1 MNELTNNKVF
11 KTLIIFSI
19 PFLLSYFLQTLYG
32 LADLFIIT
40 QFNEPNIITAVS
52 NGSQIMHMVTVII
65 VGLSTGITITI
76 GNAVGKKDTEKIKKT
91 ISNSIIL
98 FSIASIILSIIAILL
113 CNTLI
118 KVLDV
123 PSDAVEATKSYLVVC
138 FIGIPFI
145 FGYNIISS
153 TYRGLGDS
161 KTPMILISVSCIIN
175 IGLDFL
181 LVGLFSMQAIGAAIA
196 TVFSQGLCVLI
207 GVITLIKNK
216 NIIKPTKDDFKL
228 NNETTFHILKNGLPI
243 AIQDGLI
250 QIAFI
255 TITILANKRG
265 SDISASVG
273 IVEKLISFLFIVSS
287 SMLSSISAMAAQNI
301 GANKHNQAFKTFLY
315 GLLITMVF
323 ATIVTIPC
331 AIWSEGVISIITKN
345 ETIIKYASQY
355 LRSYIFDT
363 IFAGIHFCF
372 SGYFCAYGYSI
383 FSFIHNI
390 TSLSLVRIPVAFLAW
405 RDHPNSLFEMGVAAP
420 LGSLLSVIICLLIF
434 IILLTKKKIKL
445 K

>member
-1 MNELTNNKVF
+1 MNELTNKNVF
-11 KTLIIFSI
+11 KTLIIFAL

-40 QFNEPNIITAVS
+40 QFNDSNVITAVS
-52 NGSQIMHMVTVII
+52 NGSQIMHMIAVII
-65 VGLSTGITITI
+65 VGLSSGITIVI
-76 GNAVGKKDTEKIKKT
+76 GNAVGKKDINKIKNT
-91 ISNSIIL
+91 ISNSIII
-98 FSIASIILSIIAILL
+98 FTIASIILAIITIILS
-113 CNTLI
+113 NVLI
-118 KVLDV
+118 NILDV
-123 PSDAVEATKSYLVVC
+123 PNDAIDFTKSYLLVC
-138 FIGIPFI
+138 FAGIPFI
-145 FGYNIISS
+145 AGYNIISS

-161 KTPMILISVSCIIN
+161 KTPMILISAACLLN

-181 LVGLFSMQAIGAAIA
+181 FVGLLDMHALGAAIA

-207 GVITLIKNK
+207 GTITIIKNK
-216 NIIKPTKDDFKL
+216 NIIKPTKDNFKL
-228 NNETTFHILKNGLPI
+228 DKSTSFEVLKVGLPI

-301 GANKHNQAFKTFLY
+301 GANKHDQAFKTFLY
-315 GLLITMVF
+315 GLLITISF
-323 ATIVTIPC
+323 AVIVTIPC
-331 AIWSEGVISIITKN
+331 AIWSEGVISLITKK
-345 ETIIKYASQY
+345 ETIIKYASGY
-355 LRSYIFDT
+355 LKSYIFDT

-372 SGYFCAYGYSI
+372 SGYFCAYGFSI

-390 TSLSLVRIPVAFLAW
+390 SSLSLARIPLAYIAW
-405 RDHPNSLFEMGVAAP
+405 RDHPNSLFEMGMAAP
-420 LGSLLSVIICLLIF
+420 IGSILSVIICLLIF
-434 IILLTKKKIKL
+434 VILLTKKKIML